1 MKYLSSPTRYRVAR
15 FEQFIKGSH
24 VGAIL
29 VDAANAPSWVI
40 LFRDIGLVGHLSGGV
55 EVYPTDG
62 CHACRSLDRAQLA
75 NPLFQPS

>member
-1 MKYLSSPTRYRVAR
+1 
-15 FEQFIKGSH
+15 
-24 VGAIL
+24 
-29 VDAANAPSWVI
+29 
-40 LFRDIGLVGHLSGGV
+40 VGHLSGGV